1 MPQIGSEEEE
11 APYSTRLAG
20 ELSKF
25 LPESVPI
32 LGSLSKFKGLFQTSK
47 ESRDSAAGVVLLS
60 CVCVCVCVER
70 DGE

>member
-1 MPQIGSEEEE
+1 MPQVGSEEEE
-11 APYSTRLAG
+11 APYSSRLAG

-47 ESRDSAAGVVLLS
+47 ESRDSAAGIVLLAFVCVCA
-60 CVCVCVCVER
+60 CVCV

>member
-1 MPQIGSEEEE
+1 MPQVGSEEEE
-11 APYSTRLAG
+11 APYSSRLAG

-47 ESRDSAAGVVLLS
+47 QSRDSAAGIVLLS
-60 CVCVCVCVER
+60 FVCACACVCV